1 MSTIPRVLSI
11 VALVLLWL
19 ILSTLF
25 PPTIVPGPVPVVKA
39 MWQNIQSG
47 QAFFHI
53 YKTLLRVGLG
63 LILTMILGVAAGTL
77 MGLYRKGEAF
87 LDAWVT
93 VGLTVPAIVY
103 SIICLLW
110 FGLNDRAAIVA
121 IGTIC
126 ISNRGDQRLARH
138 QGHRHSTRQHG
149 QRISHSEAA
158 IVRKIIF
165 PQLVPHILGAMRY
178 ALGICWKICTTVE
191 LIGMS
196 SGVGYMMNY
205 WFGLF
210 SMTQVF
216 AWTLSFLLV
225 MFAIEYL
232 LFKPVEN
239 RLTRWRVGTRS
250 AAGRRVI
257 AIRLQNVSKDFLAAE
272 WEAAARPRK
281 CQF

>member
-1 MSTIPRVLSI
+1 MSTIPRILSI
-11 VALVLLWL
+11 AALVLLWVM
-19 ILSTLF
+19 LSLYF
-25 PPTIVPGPVPVVKA
+25 PPTIVPGPIPVVKT
-39 MWQNIQSG
+39 MWLNIQSG
-47 QAFFHI
+47 QAFFHM

-63 LILTMILGVAAGTL
+63 LILTMILGIGAGTL
-77 MGLYRKGEAF
+77 MGLYRRGEAF

-93 VGLTVPAIVY
+93 VGLTIPAIVY

-121 IGTIC
+121 IG
-126 ISNRGDQRLARH
+126 ISAFPTVAISVW
-138 QGHRHSTRQHG
+138 QGIKGIDTQLVSMASAFHIPRM
-149 QRISHSEAA
+149 A

-225 MFAIEYL
+225 MFVIEYL
-232 LFKPVEN
+232 LFKPVEH
-239 RLTRWRVGTRS
+239 RLTRWR
-250 AAGRRVI
+250 AGLAVP
-257 AIRLQNVSKDFLAAE
+257 LAAE
-272 WEAAARPRK
+272 
-281 CQF
+281 

>member
-1 MSTIPRVLSI
+1 MSTTPRVLSI
-11 VALVLLWL
+11 TALLLIWVVL
-19 ILSTLF
+19 SMVF
-25 PPTIVPGPVPVVKA
+25 PPSIVPGPVPVGQA
-39 MWQNIQSG
+39 MWQNVQSG
-47 QAFFHI
+47 QAFYHI
-53 YKTLLRVGLG
+53 YKTLLRVGFG
-63 LILTMILGVAAGTL
+63 LVLTMILGIAAGTV

-87 LDAWVT
+87 LDSWVT

-110 FGLNDRAAIVA
+110 FGLNDRAAIMAIGVSAFPTVA
-121 IGTIC
+121 ISIW
-126 ISNRGDQRLARH
+126 
-138 QGHRHSTRQHG
+138 QGIKGIDTQLVGMANAFHIP
-149 QRISHSEAA
+149 RIA
-158 IVRKIIF
+158 IVRKIVF

-232 LFKPVEN
+232 LFKPVER
-239 RLTRWRVGTRS
+239 RLTRWR
-250 AAGRRVI
+250 AGV
-257 AIRLQNVSKDFLAAE
+257 AVPLGV
-272 WEAAARPRK
+272 
-281 CQF
+281 

>member
-1 MSTIPRVLSI
+1 MSTTPRVLSI
-11 VALVLLWL
+11 TALLLIWVVL
-19 ILSTLF
+19 SMVF
-25 PPTIVPGPVPVVKA
+25 PPSIVPGPVPVGQA

-47 QAFFHI
+47 QAFYHI
-53 YKTLLRVGLG
+53 YKTLLRVGFG
-63 LILTMILGVAAGTL
+63 LVLTMILGIAAGTV

-87 LDAWVT
+87 LDSWVT

-103 SIICLLW
+103 SIIFLLW
-110 FGLNDRAAIVA
+110 FGLNDRAAIMAIGVSAFPTVA
-121 IGTIC
+121 ISIW
-126 ISNRGDQRLARH
+126 
-138 QGHRHSTRQHG
+138 QGIKGIDTQLVGMANAFHIP
-149 QRISHSEAA
+149 RIA
-158 IVRKIIF
+158 IVRKIVF

-232 LFKPVEN
+232 LFKSVER
-239 RLTRWRVGTRS
+239 RLTRWR
-250 AAGRRVI
+250 AGV
-257 AIRLQNVSKDFLAAE
+257 AVPLGV
-272 WEAAARPRK
+272 
-281 CQF
+281 

>member
-11 VALVLLWL
+11 VALVLLWV

-25 PPTIVPGPVPVVKA
+25 PPTIVPGPVAVVKA
-39 MWQNIQSG
+39 MWQNLQSG

-53 YKTLLRVGLG
+53 YKTLLRVALG
-63 LILTMILGVAAGTL
+63 LVLTMILGIAAGTV

-121 IGTIC
+121 IGVSAFPTVA
-126 ISNRGDQRLARH
+126 ISIW
-138 QGHRHSTRQHG
+138 QGIKGIDTQLVGMANAFHIPKRT
-149 QRISHSEAA
+149 

-196 SGVGYMMNY
+196 SGVGYMMSY

-232 LFKPVEN
+232 LFKPVER
-239 RLTRWRVGTRS
+239 RLTRWR
-250 AAGRRVI
+250 AGAPVP
-257 AIRLQNVSKDFLAAE
+257 LGV
-272 WEAAARPRK
+272 
-281 CQF
+281 